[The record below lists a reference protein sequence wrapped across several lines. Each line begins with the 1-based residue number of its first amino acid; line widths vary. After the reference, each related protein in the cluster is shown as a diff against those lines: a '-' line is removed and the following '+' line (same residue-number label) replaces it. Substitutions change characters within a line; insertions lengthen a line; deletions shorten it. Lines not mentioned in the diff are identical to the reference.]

1 MKADVYNT
9 EAIDIGA
16 QEKLWKALTAPIDV
30 LALRQALQSGASA
43 NLNCHHPELSPLEAA
58 VEGGCLKA
66 CAILVEYG
74 ARVDVKAVDDGRSL
88 LHRAIASLGE
98 DERHPII
105 DYLLSV
111 GVDPLS
117 VTLQDQSVLDW
128 AIMWGDEELI
138 AKLRSIEEGSSIQD

>member
-1 MKADVYNT
+1 MKADVYSK
-9 EAIDIGA
+9 EAVDIGA
-16 QEKLWKALTAPIDV
+16 QERLWRALTAPIDV

-43 NLNCHHPELSPLEAA
+43 NINCHHPELSPLEAA

-66 CAILVEYG
+66 CAVLVEYG

-105 DYLLSV
+105 NYLLSV
-111 GVDPLS
+111 GVDPMS
-117 VTLQDQSVLDW
+117 VTIQNQSVLDW
-128 AIMWGDEELI
+128 AIMWGDKELI
-138 AKLRSIEEGSSIQD
+138 SQLRSIIEDRSIQD